1 MKIHF
6 LLNLIFSVT
15 LLGMFSC
22 NDKNTPSEMEPSN
35 QKLYINGVFY
45 TVNQL
50 QPWAEAMLVEDG
62 EIVSIGTEAG
72 VRELAD
78 AEAEIIDLGGKFVMP
93 GIHDVHMH
101 PLEASSS
108 NFDFIIGDEVL
119 DPELYF
125 DDILAASNAKP
136 GNDWLLGWGHY
147 IHTVT
152 EAERNPKEIL
162 DDVSTT
168 RPIAIMEQTSH
179 SFWVNS
185 KALELAGIDI
195 DSENPVGGI
204 IMRDENDEPNGI
216 LVDNAGNVL
225 LDMVLQPSAEREQ
238 KDYDG
243 MVDFGFPELAK
254 YGITSFSDART
265 YWKRNHHKTWQR
277 LADDEQLTA
286 RVNLGIWIYPA
297 EENDDNE
304 IAAIKALYEN
314 DDSDLLRSNQIKV
327 YIDGIVPNTT
337 AAMHSDY
344 KFDLF
349 GEMTNNGLNYVT
361 QERLEKYISELEPL
375 GYDFHIH
382 AIGNRGIHEALNA
395 IENAGSASGRHR
407 ITHCEIID
415 PEDLPRFAELN
426 VTADCQVAGD
436 FTNPD
441 HWHENDEFIDATL
454 SDNLVPIKSLLANGV
469 RVTLS
474 SDWDVSTLNPFVG
487 LQNAVTRAPQNISLE
502 DAVKAYTL
510 DPAFVM
516 RQEDKVGSL
525 EVGKEADFIVLSQ
538 NLFEISVSDISNTEV
553 VSTYLQGVKVN

>member
-1 MKIHF
+1 MKMHHLVLTTFGTMI
-6 LLNLIFSVT
+6 
-15 LLGMFSC
+15 LGLFSC
-22 NDKNTPSEMEPSN
+22 GERTAPPEEPDPSN
-35 QKLYINGVFY
+35 QILYTNGNFY
-45 TVNQL
+45 TVNPSQE
-50 QPWAEAMLVEDG
+50 WAEAMLVEDG
-62 EIVSIGTEAG
+62 IIISIGMKDVVEEA
-72 VRELAD
+72 AD
-78 AEAEIIDLGGKFVMP
+78 AQAKIVDLGGKFVMP

-119 DPELYF
+119 DPEQYY

-147 IHTVT
+147 IHTVV
-152 EAERNPKEIL
+152 EANRNPKDIL

-185 KALELAGIDI
+185 KALELASITI
-195 DSENPVGGI
+195 DSENPVGGV

-225 LDMVLQPSAEREQ
+225 LDMVLLPSPEREQ

-254 YGITSFSDART
+254 HGITSFSDART
-265 YWKRNHHKTWQR
+265 YWKRNHHKTWQK
-277 LADDEQLTA
+277 LADDGYLTA
-286 RVNLGIWIYPA
+286 RANLGIWVYPA
-297 EENDDNE
+297 DEDDGQIE
-304 IAAIKALYEN
+304 SIKALYEADN
-314 DDSDLLRSNQIKV
+314 SDLLRRNQIKV

-337 AAMHSDY
+337 AAMHDDY

-349 GEMTNNGLNYVT
+349 GEMTNNGLNYLT
-361 QERLEKYISELEPL
+361 QERLEKYITALEPL

-395 IENAGSASGRHR
+395 IENAGSSSGRHR

-415 PEDLPRFAELN
+415 PADLPRFAELN

-441 HWHENDEFIDATL
+441 HWHDNDEFIDVAL
-454 SDNLVPIKSLLANGV
+454 SNNLVPIKSLLEHNA

-487 LQNAVTRAPQNISLE
+487 LQNAVTRAPQNISLAE
-502 DAVKAYTL
+502 AIKGYTIHAAY
-510 DPAFVM
+510 VM
-516 RQEDKVGSL
+516 RQEDRVGSL
-525 EVGKEADFIVLSQ
+525 EAGKEADFIVLSQ
-538 NLFEISVSDISNTEV
+538 NIFEIPATDISKTTV
-553 VSTYLQGVKVN
+553 VTAYLQGEKIN

>member
-1 MKIHF
+1 M
-6 LLNLIFSVT
+6 LST
-15 LLGMFSC
+15 LVLGLFSC
-22 NDKNTPSEMEPSN
+22 GNDSPPGLIATSDQVM
-35 QKLYINGVFY
+35 YTNGKIY
-45 TVNQL
+45 TVNTT
-50 QPWAEAMLVEDG
+50 QPWADAMLIDKG
-62 EIVSIGTEAG
+62 MIIAIGTNAEVEAVATEG
-72 VRELAD
+72 
-78 AEAEIIDLGGKFVMP
+78 AEKKDLGGKFVMP

-119 DPELYF
+119 DPELYY

-162 DDVSTT
+162 DDISTT

-185 KALELAGIDI
+185 KALEMAGITI

-216 LVDNAGNVL
+216 LVDNAGNVM
-225 LDMVLQPSAEREQ
+225 LDMVLQPSVEREQ

-243 MVDFGFPELAK
+243 MVEFGFPELAK

-265 YWKRNHHKTWQR
+265 YWKRNHHKTWQK

-286 RVNLGIWIYPA
+286 RANLGIWIYPA
-297 EENDDNE
+297 EENDDNQ
-304 IAAIKALYEN
+304 IASIKALYEN
-314 DDSDLLRSNQIKV
+314 DDNDLLRSNQVKV
-327 YIDGIVPNTT
+327 YIDGIIPNTT

-349 GEMTNNGLNYVT
+349 GEATNNGLNYVT
-361 QERLEKYISELEPL
+361 QERLEKYIAALEPL

-395 IENAGSASGRHR
+395 IENAGSSSGRHR

-415 PEDLPRFAELN
+415 VVDIPRFAELN

-436 FTNPD
+436 FTNPS
-441 HWHENDEFIDATL
+441 HWHDNDEFIDASL
-454 SDNLVPIKSLLANGV
+454 SDNIVPIKSLLANDA

-487 LQNAVTRAPQNISLE
+487 LQNAVMRSPQNISLE

-510 DPAFVM
+510 EPAYVM

-538 NLFEISVSDISNTEV
+538 NIFEIPSTSISNITV
-553 VSTYLQGVKVN
+553 VSTYLQGEKVN

>member
-1 MKIHF
+1 MKM
-6 LLNLIFSVT
+6 NYIFSLFVSS
-15 LLGMFSC
+15 LVLGSLSC
-22 NDKNTPSEMEPSN
+22 GSENTSPDTIPSS
-35 QKLYINGVFY
+35 QVKYINGQFY
-45 TVNQL
+45 TVNPNQE
-50 QPWAEAMLVEDG
+50 WAESMLVDNG
-62 EIVSIGTEAG
+62 IIVEIGTRIEVDAK
-72 VRELAD
+72 AD
-78 AEAEIIDLGGKFVMP
+78 EDAQVVDLGGKFVMP

-108 NFDFIIGDEVL
+108 NFDFIISDEIL
-119 DPELYF
+119 DAEEYY

-147 IHTVT
+147 IHTIT
-152 EAERNPKEIL
+152 DAERSPKDIL
-162 DDVSTT
+162 DDVSLT

-185 KALELAGIDI
+185 MALELAEITK
-195 DSENPVGGI
+195 DSENPTGGV

-225 LDMVLQPSAEREQ
+225 LDMVLQSGPDREL
-238 KDYDG
+238 KDYSG
-243 MVDFGFPELAK
+243 MADYGFAELAK
-254 YGITSFSDART
+254 NGITSFCDART
-265 YWKRNHHKTWQR
+265 YWKRNHHKTWQK
-277 LADDEQLTA
+277 LADDRQLTA
-286 RVNLGIWIYPA
+286 RANLGIWIYPA
-297 EENDDNE
+297 EDDDEQIEN
-304 IAAIKALYEN
+304 IKALYE
-314 DDSDLLRSNQIKV
+314 DEDSDLLRSNQIKV
-327 YIDGIVPNTT
+327 YIDGIIPNTT

-361 QERLEKYISELEPL
+361 QERLERYIAALEPL

-395 IENAGSASGRHR
+395 IENAGSPSGRHR

-415 PEDLPRFAELN
+415 PIDLPRFAKLN

-441 HWHENDEFIDATL
+441 HWHDNDEFIDASL
-454 SDNLVPIKSLLANGV
+454 SEHLVPIKSLLANGA

-487 LQNAVTRAPQNISLE
+487 LQNAVTRAPQNISLAE
-502 DAVKAYTL
+502 AVRGYTIQAAY
-510 DPAFVM
+510 VM

-525 EVGKEADFIVLSQ
+525 EVGKEADFIVLNQ
-538 NLFEISVSDISNTEV
+538 NLFEVPTSIISSIIVI
-553 VSTYLQGVKVN
+553 STYLQGEKVK